1 MGRDAADVL
10 REDGIEALR
19 RLIDEAPEI
28 RPDPEPDPEP
38 EPEPEPANDEQTDEA
53 GPYGDFTDD
62 VPLARAWPTLR
73 PEALPGLAGRVV
85 AAATADSEADPA
97 AVLMTF
103 LAWFGAA
110 VGNGPRIS
118 IGEKAHCARL
128 FVAIVGAT
136 ARARKGTSKAQAGRL
151 MREAQEG
158 DAAGAPACPYTS
170 GPLSSGEGLIYAVR
184 DGDDS
189 GAEDADPGVTDK
201 RLIVIEE
208 ELGAALRAMQRQG
221 NTLSTA
227 LRDFWDA
234 SGQWDRIAP
243 ITKSSRIGATNPH
256 VAIVG
261 HITAAE
267 LGDLLASND
276 LHNGLANRFL
286 WACAR
291 RTRQVSR
298 PKPIPDDTAQALAG
312 EIAAALAVGR
322 VRERMT
328 LTPQAWALWDRLYPR
343 LTADRPGAWGAA
355 TARAEAQTLR
365 LALLY
370 ALLDQAEHIDV
381 AQLKSGAAVWQYCQN
396 SASYVFAEAIEE
408 SGDGR
413 QLLDALR
420 AAPNQELTQTQI
432 GHAVFKKHK
441 SRRELTALLGQ
452 LQESGRITSDVRK
465 GDAPRAV
472 TYWRLTA
479 GFGD

>member
-1 MGRDAADVL
+1 MSLDLTSTLTMDEAMREARAAL
-10 REDGIEALR
+10 EAERGGANDGI
-19 RLIDEAPEI
+19 
-28 RPDPEPDPEP
+28 
-38 EPEPEPANDEQTDEA
+38 
-53 GPYGDFTDD
+53 TDD
-62 VPLARAWPTLR
+62 APLAQPWPTL
-73 PEALPGLAGRVV
+73 PAAALTGLAGDVV
-85 AAATADSEADPA
+85 RAATADSEADPA
-97 AVLMTF
+97 AVLTTF
-103 LAWFGAA
+103 LPWFGAA
-110 VGNGPRIS
+110 VGNGPRVS
-118 IGEKAHCARL
+118 VGEKSHCARL
-128 FVAIVGAT
+128 FVALVGAT
-136 ARARKGTSKAQAGRL
+136 ARARKGTSKAQAARL
-151 MREAQEG
+151 MR
-158 DAAGAPACPYTS
+158 DAELLPESGAPGCAYTS

-184 DGDDS
+184 DGEDS
-189 GAEDADPGVTDK
+189 DAEDADHGVTDK

-291 RTRQVSR
+291 RSRLVSR
-298 PKPIPDDTAQALAG
+298 PKPIPDDTAQALAAR
-312 EIAAALAVGR
+312 IAAALGAGR

-328 LTPQAWALWDRLYPR
+328 LTADAWALWDRLYPS

-365 LALLY
+365 LALIY
-370 ALLDQAEHIDV
+370 ALLDGAAQIEV
-381 AQLKSGAAVWQYCQN
+381 AHLKSAAGVWTYCLK
-396 SASYVFAEAIEE
+396 SARYVFAEAVEE

-420 AAPNQELTQTQI
+420 AAPGHELTQTQI
-432 GHAVFKKHK
+432 SHDVFKRHK

-452 LQESGRITSDVRK
+452 LQESGRVTSEVRK